1 MRYAWIVLFILCHE
15 VSGFLIHNIHH
26 SLCLEDQD
34 GVVGLRPCN
43 LDSRLQQWV
52 WWNRR
57 VLKNLGSDRCLA
69 GRDTGRVRTAGCLAL
84 EEEGGGGGGEGGA
97 AEEILWDCEAGQLI
111 SVRSSL
117 QLFMDNSLSPALTPK
132 SKQSG
137 KWRSL
142 DEGDICK
149 ESLRSKRA
157 SKEPEEFVDVGMDP
171 GAGMAGMTEEQR
183 KFLMW
188 YYRTED
194 PTTWKFVMLGL
205 SFFCLLVGLL
215 LLGMGSMANKNRR
228 KIAKY
233 KAAAAASLRRPEGEE
248 LLTLKEFQ
256 GHSPALSA
264 KGGVCPSPGEI
275 VVTWRDGNVSTL
287 YPDPLLEEQRDE
299 QEKKEEYLEHF
310 PDTEESMRDE
320 CVVNG
325 ELGVCNQEGLN
336 GKTE

>member
-1 MRYAWIVLFILCHE
+1 MLWNMFLWLKRVT
-15 VSGFLIHNIHH
+15 GFTNPSIPTQPCSTSRWWWLMNDEWFNRLVQIWFKH
-26 SLCLEDQD
+26 SFWLSHSPPL
-34 GVVGLRPCN
+34 
-43 LDSRLQQWV
+43 SR
-52 WWNRR
+52 
-57 VLKNLGSDRCLA
+57 
-69 GRDTGRVRTAGCLAL
+69 
-84 EEEGGGGGGEGGA
+84 
-97 AEEILWDCEAGQLI
+97 
-111 SVRSSL
+111 
-117 QLFMDNSLSPALTPK
+117 
-132 SKQSG
+132 
-137 KWRSL
+137 
-142 DEGDICK
+142 
-149 ESLRSKRA
+149 
-157 SKEPEEFVDVGMDP
+157 
-171 GAGMAGMTEEQR
+171 
-183 KFLMW
+183 
-188 YYRTED
+188 
-194 PTTWKFVMLGL
+194 
-205 SFFCLLVGLL
+205 
-215 LLGMGSMANKNRR
+215 NRR

-336 GKTE
+336 GKTEWEVMERLKWAGGLPHLTF